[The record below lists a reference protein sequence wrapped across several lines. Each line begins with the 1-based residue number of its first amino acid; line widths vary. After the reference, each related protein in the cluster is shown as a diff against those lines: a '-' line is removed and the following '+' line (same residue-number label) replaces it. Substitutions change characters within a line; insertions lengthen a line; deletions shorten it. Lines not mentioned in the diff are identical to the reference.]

1 LFALLPSA
9 FVPSFPMDKRRIPPS
24 RRSTTPSSPRP
35 QPALTVTNPRA
46 AGIDVHDSVHWV
58 AVPPEC
64 DPQPVRRFGAFT
76 GDLEALA
83 DWLTACGVDTVA
95 MESTG
100 VYWIPLYE
108 LLERRGFKVFLVD
121 ARAVAK
127 VDGRPKSDIHDC
139 QWIQRLHRYGL
150 LEKAFRPQD
159 EIVVLRG
166 FVRQRQNLIAY
177 ASQHIQHMQ
186 KALVEMNL
194 KLTLVVSDIVGKT
207 GMAIIKAI
215 LAGQRDPVEL
225 AKLRNE
231 RCKHTEDEIAKA
243 LVGNWRE
250 EHLLALKQA
259 VELYEFYHSKIS
271 ECDRAIDA
279 YLSRLPNRAGDKPL
293 KPRPSKLKYKA
304 NEPMFDARKRLY
316 EMLGVDLTAIDGIS
330 VGVALIIASEL
341 GHDVSV
347 FRNEKAFSNWLGV
360 APNHKITGGK
370 IKSRK
375 TRPGAN
381 RIATALRMA
390 AASLLRTPTALGAF
404 GRRMRSRVGSPKA
417 ITAIAHKLAKVVYR
431 MLKYGEDY
439 VKQGAEEY
447 EAQYQERRLA
457 GLRRTAA
464 ALGFRLEPQ
473 AQPAQ

>member
-1 LFALLPSA
+1 MA
-9 FVPSFPMDKRRIPPS
+9 KRSDPAS
-24 RRSTTPSSPRP
+24 RRPPHRSTPKP

-46 AGIDVHDSVHWV
+46 AGIDVHDGVHWV
-58 AVPPEC
+58 AVPR
-64 DPQPVRRFGAFT
+64 DRDSQPVRPFGAFT
-76 GDLEALA
+76 VDLEAIA

-108 LLERRGFKVFLVD
+108 LLERRGFRVNLVD

-127 VDGRPKSDIHDC
+127 VDGRPKTDIHDC
-139 QWIQRLHRYGL
+139 QWIQRLHSYGL

-159 EIVVLRG
+159 DIVVLRG
-166 FVRQRQNLIAY
+166 FVRQRQTLIAY

-186 KALVEMNL
+186 KALVMMNL

-207 GMAIIKAI
+207 GMGIIKAI
-215 LAGQRDPVEL
+215 LAGERDPVVL
-225 AKLRNE
+225 SQWRDE
-231 RCKHTEDEIAKA
+231 RCQHTHQEIAKA
-243 LVGNWRE
+243 LMGNWRE
-250 EHLLALKQA
+250 EHLLALRQA
-259 VELYEFYHSKIS
+259 AELYEFYHSKIT
-271 ECDRAIDA
+271 ECDQAIDA
-279 YLSRLPNRAGDKPL
+279 YLGRLPNRAGDRPL
-293 KPRPSKLKYKA
+293 EKRPTKRKYKD
-304 NEPMFDARKRLY
+304 NEPTFDARKRLY

-330 VGVALIIASEL
+330 IGVALTIASEL
-341 GHDVSV
+341 GCDVGA
-347 FRNEKAFSNWLGV
+347 FRNEKAFSNWLGL

-370 IKSRK
+370 IKGRK

-381 RIATALRMA
+381 RIATGLRMA

-417 ITAIAHKLAKVVYR
+417 ITAIAHKLAKLVYR

-447 EAQYQERRLA
+447 EAKYRERQLGA
-457 GLRRTAA
+457 LRRTAA
-464 ALGFRLEPQ
+464 ALGFRLESQ
-473 AQPAQ
+473 ATN